1 MSEGKCSTG
10 SHSCAL
16 SLTGRGDVAM
26 GQEASTVL
34 SAEEKPGGNGIL
46 NERLKELDFFG
57 IFFCMKLSVLL

>member
-1 MSEGKCSTG
+1 
-10 SHSCAL
+10 
-16 SLTGRGDVAM
+16 M